1 MSTRTRALIIAVA
14 VPVGLVVLLFVA
26 WAFDTQRGDDRVVR
40 NVNLAGRSVGGM
52 DRAEL
57 APVVAGI
64 AERYP
69 AATVRVETDSG
80 DVTFAG
86 EDVGLTLDEEATVDA
101 TLEVGRGGSVVVR
114 PFTWLAS
121 LVSPRDAEVAVDVDP
136 ILVRQVLAENDPT
149 GRQAPVEPSISGAD
163 GQIVVVE
170 GQPGVGLVPGEV
182 ADAITSTARGGE
194 LPIVVTAEPGQIDPQ
209 FSRADAEA
217 LAEEARALTDASL
230 AVEAGGT
237 GAEVPPEMLRTWLS
251 SVPTPERLELNFD
264 EATAFEDL
272 GELLVDAGERPV
284 DAGFRVEGGTVV
296 AFAGQ
301 TGTACCEEG
310 AGQLVVDALAAGTG
324 GPVELPLRVVEPERT
339 LAEAEALGIE
349 VPIGSFTTNFQPGQ
363 SRVNNIHLMAD
374 LTRGVVIEPGERF
387 SVNGHVGM
395 RTRAKGFTPGGFINN
410 GVLEEAIGGGV
421 SQYATTLFNAAFFG
435 GLDIPEYQSH
445 SLYISRYPYGREATL
460 SFPKPDLVIEN
471 STPYGVLIWPT
482 YTPSSITVTLYST
495 PYATGEQTG
504 QRRSQAGNCTRVT
517 TERTRTY
524 VDGRTEVDTVFATY
538 RPGEGVNC

>member
-1 MSTRTRALIIAVA
+1 M
-14 VPVGLVVLLFVA
+14 PVGLLVLLFGA
-26 WAFDTQRGDDRVVR
+26 WAVDTQRGGDQVVR
-40 NVNLAGRSVGGM
+40 NVNLAGRSIGGLG
-52 DRAEL
+52 RAEL

-69 AATVRVETDSG
+69 SSTVRVETDSG
-80 DVTFAG
+80 DVSFSG
-86 EDVGLTLDEEATVDA
+86 DEVGLTLDQETTVDA
-101 TLEVGRGGSVVVR
+101 ALEVGRGGSVVIR

-121 LVSPRDAEVAVDVDP
+121 LVSPRDAEVAVDVDRV
-136 ILVRQVLAENDPT
+136 LLRGVLAENDPS
-149 GRQAPVEPSISGAD
+149 GRQDPVEPTISGAE

-170 GQPGVGLVPGEV
+170 GQPGLGLVPVEV
-182 ADAITSTARGGE
+182 ADAIASAASDGE

-237 GAEVPPEMLRTWLS
+237 GAEVPPEMLRTWLG
-251 SVPTPERLELNFD
+251 SVPTPEGLELDFD

-284 DAGFRVEGGTVV
+284 DAGFRVEGETVV
-296 AFAGQ
+296 AVAGQ

-310 AGQLVVDALAAGTG
+310 AGQLVVDALASGTG

-339 LAEAEALGIE
+339 LAEAEALGVE
-349 VPIGSFTTNFQPGQ
+349 VPIGSFTTNFAAGQ

-395 RTRAKGFTPGGFINN
+395 RTRAKGFTSGGFINN

-435 GLDIPEYQSH
+435 GLEIPEYQSH

-471 STPYGVLIWPT
+471 STPYGVLLWPT
-482 YTPSSITVTLYST
+482 YTPSSITMTLYST

-504 QRRSQAGNCTRVT
+504 QSRSQAGNCTRVT

-538 RPGEGVNC
+538 RPGEGVDC